1 MKMVKNN
8 AIPINTMLGG
18 VCCIPKAFLVKD
30 KIMMVLT
37 KEVIII
43 SSDGSSIT
51 AVIINR
57 ISKVGTPF
65 PFMLIKELVS
75 IFFIPSPNLVH

>member
-1 MKMVKNN
+1 
-8 AIPINTMLGG
+8 
-18 VCCIPKAFLVKD
+18 
-30 KIMMVLT
+30 MMVLT